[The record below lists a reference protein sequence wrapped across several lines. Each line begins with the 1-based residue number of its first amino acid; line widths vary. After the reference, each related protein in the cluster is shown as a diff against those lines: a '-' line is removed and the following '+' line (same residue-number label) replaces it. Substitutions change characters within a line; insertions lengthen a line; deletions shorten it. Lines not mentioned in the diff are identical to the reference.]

1 MVIVMG
7 EKEWIQDFENGFFHK
22 DIMSPSGQQA
32 KIAQLTADKNLDQ
45 LNELLNKELAGAG
58 LADQIPDGTH
68 LFYGSASNVA
78 LTRDN
83 LDLAAKVLLG
93 MMLGYIEDA
102 PLTMVNEKQSGHQIA
117 LDLSTMLSK
126 KQAESAI
133 SRFQRES
140 RQRMGSQIEKAL
152 AA

>member
-1 MVIVMG
+1 MG
-7 EKEWIQDFENGFFHK
+7 KNNQSD
-22 DIMSPSGQQA
+22 
-32 KIAQLTADKNLDQ
+32 LTDKNLDQ
-45 LNELLNKELAGAG
+45 LNEFLNKELAGKG
-58 LADQIPDGTH
+58 LAAQIPDGAH
-68 LFYGSASNVA
+68 LFYGSATNA
-78 LTRDN
+78 ELTRDN

-102 PLTMVNEKQSGHQIA
+102 PLTMVYEKQPGHQIA

-133 SRFQRES
+133 LRFQRES
-140 RQRMGSQIEKAL
+140 RQRIGSQIEKAL